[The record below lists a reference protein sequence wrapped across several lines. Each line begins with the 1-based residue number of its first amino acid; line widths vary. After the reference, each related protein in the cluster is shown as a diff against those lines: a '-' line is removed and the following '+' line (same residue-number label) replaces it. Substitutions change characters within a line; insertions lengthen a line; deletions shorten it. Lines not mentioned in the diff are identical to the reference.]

1 MKLLI
6 DNIEIEFNQFVGH
19 QTNHPRNEWF
29 TSIEIDKSKHQ
40 ITFSEEIFRDNSGDE
55 TTINWEFIKLVVK
68 EFKEH
73 VESLILQSTKVLIS
87 LHQQIFG
94 NEYHERGGYFDFD
107 GMEIIRY
114 DNYKYLPN
122 SFNYRIELGFFLE
135 SNQSFDMDSLSYSS
149 IFERNQIN
157 TFTMVGVNRE

>member
-6 DNIEIEFNQFVGH
+6 DNTEIEFNQFVDH
-19 QTNHPRNEWF
+19 QTNSARSEWF

-40 ITFSEEIFRDNSGDE
+40 ITFSEEIFRDYKSGE
-55 TTINWEFIKLVVK
+55 TTINWEFIKLVVR

-73 VESLILQSTKVLIS
+73 VESLILQSTTVLIS

-94 NEYHERGGYFDFD
+94 NEYHEREGYFDFD

-114 DNYKYLPN
+114 SSDKYLPN
-122 SFNYRIELGFFLE
+122 SFYYRIELGFALE
-135 SNQSFDMDSLSYSS
+135 SNQNFVMDYVSYSS
-149 IFERNQIN
+149 IFDRNQIN
-157 TFTMVGVNRE
+157 TFTIVGVNRE

>member
-6 DNIEIEFNQFVGH
+6 DNIEIEFKQFVDH
-19 QTNHPRNEWF
+19 QTNHARNEWF

-40 ITFSEEIFRDNSGDE
+40 ITFSEEIFRDYKSGE
-55 TTINWEFIKLVVK
+55 SAINWDFIKLVVK

-94 NEYHERGGYFDFD
+94 NEYHEREGYFDFD
-107 GMEIIRY
+107 GMEIVRY
-114 DNYKYLPN
+114 NSDKYLPN
-122 SFNYRIELGFFLE
+122 SFYYRIELGFALE
-135 SNQSFDMDSLSYSS
+135 SNQNFVMDYVSYSS
-149 IFERNQIN
+149 IFDRNQIN
-157 TFTMVGVNRE
+157 TFTIVGVNRE

>member
-6 DNIEIEFNQFVGH
+6 DNIEIEFNQFVDH
-19 QTNHPRNEWF
+19 QTNHVRNEWV

-40 ITFSEEIFRDNSGDE
+40 ITFSEEIFRDYKSGE
-55 TTINWEFIKLVVK
+55 ITINWDFIKLVVK

-94 NEYHERGGYFDFD
+94 NEYHEREGYFDFD

-114 DNYKYLPN
+114 NSDKYLPN
-122 SFNYRIELGFFLE
+122 SFCYRIELGFALE
-135 SNQSFDMDSLSYSS
+135 SNQNFVMDYLSYSS
-149 IFERNQIN
+149 IFDRNQIN
-157 TFTMVGVNRE
+157 TFTIVGVNRE

>member
-19 QTNHPRNEWF
+19 QTSHPRNEWF

-40 ITFSEEIFRDNSGDE
+40 ITFSEEIFRDDSGDE
-55 TTINWEFIKLVVK
+55 PTINWEFIKLVVK
-68 EFKEH
+68 EFKDH
-73 VESLILQSTKVLIS
+73 VENLILQSIKVLTS

-94 NEYHERGGYFDFD
+94 NEYQEKEGYFDFD

-114 DNYKYLPN
+114 YSEKYLPN
-122 SFNYRIELGFFLE
+122 SFNYRIELGFALE
-135 SNQSFDMDSLSYSS
+135 SHQSFIMDYLSYSS
-149 IFERNQIN
+149 IFDRNQIN